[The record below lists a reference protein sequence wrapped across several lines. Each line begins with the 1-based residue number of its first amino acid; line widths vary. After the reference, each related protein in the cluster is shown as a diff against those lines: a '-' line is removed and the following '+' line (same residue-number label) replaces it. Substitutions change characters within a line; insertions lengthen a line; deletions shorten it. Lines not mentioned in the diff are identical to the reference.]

1 MAKISKELEK
11 TVDEMSTKDIESQIQ
26 FQTKAKG
33 ADKVIEVLKSGDK
46 TAEAEL
52 KDMPMKDVIDAFNK
66 VKKDN
71 PNLQLEGKSRSK
83 ANYIKTLKN
92 VLNVESSTK
101 KTEVKTIVDYLK
113 SKYGEGY
120 DNIDRA
126 VREMEKHGAD
136 RISDLDAAG
145 RKSFLES
152 IEKHNAYKA
161 ELQRRRD
168 RLKKNVLDSMNTLS
182 ANPFLNPKQAEIAKD
197 MAFIGADYIRKGYKS
212 FSQFSQKMVKE
223 FGQKVKPW
231 LKDLYVRSKEYV
243 ENPKIA
249 TEGIHLVPDVKVK
262 DLKDNKKLEEIG
274 YEFSSS
280 KLFDG
285 KESHPQL
292 NVKEDVGKFLSD
304 RSKSLQEK

>member
-1 MAKISKELEK
+1 
-11 TVDEMSTKDIESQIQ
+11 
-26 FQTKAKG
+26 
-33 ADKVIEVLKSGDK
+33 
-46 TAEAEL
+46 
-52 KDMPMKDVIDAFNK
+52 MKDVIDAFNK

-182 ANPFLNPKQAEIAKD
+182 ANPFLNPKQA
-197 MAFIGADYIRKGYKS
+197 
-212 FSQFSQKMVKE
+212 
-223 FGQKVKPW
+223 W
-231 LKDLYVRSKEYV
+231 
-243 ENPKIA
+243 
-249 TEGIHLVPDVKVK
+249 
-262 DLKDNKKLEEIG
+262 
-274 YEFSSS
+274 
-280 KLFDG
+280 DG
-285 KESHPQL
+285 PY
-292 NVKEDVGKFLSD
+292 
-304 RSKSLQEK
+304 